1 MNFIKKIAGVI
12 IIITSMLPKVGFA
25 TGSENH
31 KGNLLFK
38 IERNRDA
45 DEIYYEL
52 NPDETGRPDKK
63 EPVKIYWVKH
73 TQNGKTEP
81 LTWIQNKYSYGIKT
95 IEPEDAGLSETQK
108 EKVCF
113 RFVSFGDCFFSLKP
127 TSEGIYK
134 AIAHHKNREIEVS
147 GIFVQI
153 EGDRFRMP
161 SVPFV
166 QLHGI
171 DLATGQP
178 VTETIYP

>member
-1 MNFIKKIAGVI
+1 MNFIKKIAGVMVF
-12 IIITSMLPKVGFA
+12 ITSVLPHVGCA
-25 TGSENH
+25 AGSENN

-38 IERNRDA
+38 IERNRDS

-52 NPDETGRPDKK
+52 NLDETGRPDKK
-63 EPVKIYWVKH
+63 EPVKVYWVKH
-73 TQNGKTEP
+73 TQDGKTEP
-81 LTWIQNKYSYGIKT
+81 LTWIQKKYSYGIKT
-95 IEPEDAGLSETQK
+95 IEPEDAGLREKQK

-113 RFVSFGDCFFSLKP
+113 RFVSFGDCVFSLKP
-127 TSEGIYK
+127 IDDGSYK

-171 DLATGQP
+171 DLATGQS

>member
-1 MNFIKKIAGVI
+1 MNYIKKIAGVI
-12 IIITSMLPKVGFA
+12 IILTSVLPETGFA
-25 TGSENH
+25 TGTENN
-31 KGNLLFK
+31 KGKLLFK
-38 IERNRDA
+38 LERNRDA

-52 NPDETGRPDKK
+52 NPDETGKPDKK
-63 EPVKIYWVKH
+63 EPVKAYWVKH

-95 IEPEDAGLSETQK
+95 IDPEKVGLDETQK
-108 EKVCF
+108 EKVRF
-113 RFVSFGDCFFSLKP
+113 RFVSFGDCFFSLK
-127 TSEGIYK
+127 SAKDGSYK
-134 AIAHHKNREIEVS
+134 AIAHYKNSEIEVS

>member
-1 MNFIKKIAGVI
+1 MNFIKKIAGMLVI
-12 IIITSMLPKVGFA
+12 ITVLMPQVGFA
-25 TGSENH
+25 SDSEKN
-31 KGNLLFK
+31 KSNLLFK

-52 NPDETGRPDKK
+52 NCDAAGRPDKK
-63 EPVKIYWVKH
+63 EPVKVYWVKH
-73 TQNGKTEP
+73 SQNGKTES
-81 LTWIQNKYSYGIKT
+81 LTWIQKKYSYGIKT
-95 IEPEDAGLSETQK
+95 IDPEKVGLDEAQK
-108 EKVCF
+108 ENICF
-113 RFVSFGDCFFSLKP
+113 RFVSFGDYFFSLKP
-127 TSEGIYK
+127 ASDGIYK

-171 DLATGQP
+171 DLATGQS